1 MSRPIKSQVV
11 RCSKPEKEEQMEILS
26 QIHVDEHVLPEI
38 VTTCIYYK
46 DGEKKIIRQSP
57 PCRSH
62 PELMENIRDNGN
74 RTGPEYT

>member
-11 RCSKPEKEEQMEILS
+11 RCLKPEKEEQMEILS

-46 DGEKKIIRQSP
+46 DGKFADFP
-57 PCRSH
+57 PAGLTPS
-62 PELMENIRDNGN
+62 
-74 RTGPEYT
+74 

>member
-46 DGEKKIIRQSP
+46 DGE
-57 PCRSH
+57 
-62 PELMENIRDNGN
+62 
-74 RTGPEYT
+74 